1 MSGANFTDQP
11 LIAHLIELRDRTIR
25 VLIAVLLFFLCF
37 IAFANDLYAYLAAPL
52 QSLLPDGSS
61 MIATQVAS
69 PFLAPFKLALYLS
82 VYCAAPVIL
91 YQLWGFIAPGLY
103 QNEKKIAA
111 PLLVSSI
118 ILFYAGMAFAYFVV
132 FPLVFGFFTT
142 VGPTGV
148 TVMTDID
155 AYLSFVLKLFLAFG
169 LAFEIPIATMLLIK
183 AGVASIET
191 LKTKRPY
198 VFIGCFVVGMLVTP
212 PDMIS
217 QTLLAVPMWLLFE
230 AGLIGARFLGGPS
243 KKADD
248 SDTASEEMNSD
259 HEADSEPSD
268 PTPRLTDD
276 RIPSEEQDPN
286 EIDEFDLYAPVPPDE
301 NDSPISETQSS
312 GSTPLDLDED
322 AQAPNRD
329 VGPKKPD

>member
-1 MSGANFTDQP
+1 MSEPSLNDQP
-11 LIAHLIELRDRTIR
+11 LIAHLIELRDRLIR
-25 VLIAVLLFFLCF
+25 ILVVILIFFLGF
-37 IAFANDLYAYLAAPL
+37 IAFANDLYAYLANPL
-52 QSLLPDGSS
+52 QSLLPEGAS

-82 VYCAAPVIL
+82 VYCGAPMIL

-103 QNEKKIAA
+103 DNEKKIAG
-111 PLLVSSI
+111 PLLISSI
-118 ILFYAGMAFAYFVV
+118 VLFYAGMAFAYFAV

-183 AGVASIET
+183 AGIASPDS
-191 LKTKRPY
+191 LKDKRPY

-212 PDMIS
+212 PDVIS

-230 AGLIGARFLGGPS
+230 VGLIGARFLGTPKPKTVDLEEDEAAAS
-243 KKADD
+243 
-248 SDTASEEMNSD
+248 TAHRDVATIEN
-259 HEADSEPSD
+259 EA
-268 PTPRLTDD
+268 TDD
-276 RIPSEEQDPN
+276 NSKEE
-286 EIDEFDLYAPVPPDE
+286 EVDEFDLYAPTHTDDDNPPINE
-301 NDSPISETQSS
+301 E
-312 GSTPLDLDED
+312 LDKPEALDD
-322 AQAPNRD
+322 QDPD
-329 VGPKKPD
+329 VGPTKPGSA

>member
-1 MSGANFTDQP
+1 MSDPSLNDQP
-11 LIAHLIELRDRTIR
+11 LIAHLIELRDRLIR
-25 VLIAVLLFFLCF
+25 ILVVILIFFIGF
-37 IAFANDLYAYLAAPL
+37 IAFANDLYAYLAEPL
-52 QSLLPDGSS
+52 QSLLPEGAS

-82 VYCAAPVIL
+82 VYCGAPMIL

-103 QNEKKIAA
+103 SNEKKIAG
-111 PLLVSSI
+111 PLLISSI
-118 ILFYAGMAFAYFVV
+118 FLFYAGMAFAYFAV

-169 LAFEIPIATMLLIK
+169 LAFEIPVATMLLIK
-183 AGVASIET
+183 AGIASPES
-191 LKTKRPY
+191 LKEKRPY

-230 AGLIGARFLGGPS
+230 AGLIGARFLGS
-243 KKADD
+243 KKTEDADETD
-248 SDTASEEMNSD
+248 GEESEP
-259 HEADSEPSD
+259 ADSQAVAIIDNEASD
-268 PTPRLTDD
+268 QENESSDD
-276 RIPSEEQDPN
+276 
-286 EIDEFDLYAPVPPDE
+286 IDEFDLYAPVKADDD
-301 NDSPISETQSS
+301 DSPIIEELDKPE
-312 GSTPLDLDED
+312 PLDDD
-322 AQAPNRD
+322 GTD
-329 VGPKKPD
+329 VGPPKPSRS

>member
-1 MSGANFTDQP
+1 MSDPSLNDQP
-11 LIAHLIELRDRTIR
+11 LIAHLVELRDRLIR
-25 VLIAVLLFFLCF
+25 VLIVILVFFLGF
-37 IAFANDLYAYLAAPL
+37 IAFANDLYAYLAEPL
-52 QSLLPDGSS
+52 QSLLPEGAS

-82 VYCAAPVIL
+82 IYCGAPMIL

-103 QNEKKIAA
+103 QNEKKIAG
-111 PLLVSSI
+111 PLLISSI
-118 ILFYAGMAFAYFVV
+118 FLFYAGMAFAYFVV

-169 LAFEIPIATMLLIK
+169 LAFEIPVATMLMIK
-183 AGVASIET
+183 AGVASVES
-191 LKTKRPY
+191 LKEKRPY

-230 AGLIGARFLGGPS
+230 AGLIGSRFLGTPRGQ
-243 KKADD
+243 D
-248 SDTASEEMNSD
+248 
-259 HEADSEPSD
+259 EADNEDGDPDPNTD
-268 PTPRLTDD
+268 PTPPAPPTVVENEASEDD
-276 RIPSEEQDPN
+276 SPET
-286 EIDEFDLYAPVPPDE
+286 IDEFDLYAPVP
-301 NDSPISETQSS
+301 NDADDAPISETDETASEP
-312 GSTPLDLDED
+312 PLDLDDD
-322 AQAPNRD
+322 AQKPKA
-329 VGPKKPD
+329 VGPPKPDTPN

>member
-1 MSGANFTDQP
+1 MSDPSLNDQP
-11 LIAHLIELRDRTIR
+11 LIAHLIELRDRLIR
-25 VLIAVLLFFLCF
+25 ILVVILFFFLGF
-37 IAFANDLYAYLAAPL
+37 IAFANDLYAYLAEPL
-52 QSLLPDGSS
+52 QSLLPEGAS

-82 VYCAAPVIL
+82 VYCGAPMIL

-103 QNEKKIAA
+103 ANEKKIAG
-111 PLLVSSI
+111 PLLISSI
-118 ILFYAGMAFAYFVV
+118 FLFYAGMAFAYFVV

-169 LAFEIPIATMLLIK
+169 LAFEIPVATMLLIK
-183 AGVASIET
+183 AGIASPES
-191 LKTKRPY
+191 LKEKRPY

-230 AGLIGARFLGGPS
+230 AGLIGARFLGS
-243 KKADD
+243 KKTEDADQTD
-248 SDTASEEMNSD
+248 GEESEP
-259 HEADSEPSD
+259 ADSQAVAMIDNEASD
-268 PTPRLTDD
+268 QENESSDD
-276 RIPSEEQDPN
+276 
-286 EIDEFDLYAPVPPDE
+286 IDEFDLYAPVKADDD
-301 NDSPISETQSS
+301 DSPIIEE
-312 GSTPLDLDED
+312 LDKPEPFDND
-322 AQAPNRD
+322 GTD
-329 VGPKKPD
+329 VGPPKPSQS

>member
-1 MSGANFTDQP
+1 MSEPSLNDQP
-11 LIAHLIELRDRTIR
+11 LIAHLIELRDRLIR
-25 VLIAVLLFFLCF
+25 ILVVILIFFLGF
-37 IAFANDLYAYLAAPL
+37 IAFANDLYAYLANPL
-52 QSLLPDGSS
+52 QSLLPEGAS

-82 VYCAAPVIL
+82 VYCGAPMIL

-103 QNEKKIAA
+103 DNEKKIAG
-111 PLLVSSI
+111 PLLISSI
-118 ILFYAGMAFAYFVV
+118 VLFYAGMAFAYFAV

-183 AGVASIET
+183 AGIASPDS
-191 LKTKRPY
+191 LKDKRPY

-212 PDMIS
+212 PDVIS

-230 AGLIGARFLGGPS
+230 VGLTGARFLGTPKPKTGDLEEDES
-243 KKADD
+243 VD
-248 SDTASEEMNSD
+248 STAPQDVATIEN
-259 HEADSEPSD
+259 EA
-268 PTPRLTDD
+268 TDGN
-276 RIPSEEQDPN
+276 PKEGEV
-286 EIDEFDLYAPVPPDE
+286 DEFDLYAPAHTDGD
-301 NDSPISETQSS
+301 NSPIIEE
-312 GSTPLDLDED
+312 LDKPEALDDHSPD
-322 AQAPNRD
+322 A
-329 VGPKKPD
+329 GPTKPGAA

>member
-1 MSGANFTDQP
+1 MSDPSLNDQP
-11 LIAHLIELRDRTIR
+11 LIAHLIELRDRLIR
-25 VLIAVLLFFLCF
+25 ILVVILIFFLGF
-37 IAFANDLYAYLAAPL
+37 IAFANDLYAYLAEPL
-52 QSLLPDGSS
+52 QSLLPEGAS

-82 VYCAAPVIL
+82 VYCGAPMIL

-103 QNEKKIAA
+103 ANEKKIAA
-111 PLLVSSI
+111 PLLISSI
-118 ILFYAGMAFAYFVV
+118 FLFYAGMAFAYFVV

-169 LAFEIPIATMLLIK
+169 LAFEIPVATMLLIK
-183 AGVASIET
+183 AGIASPES
-191 LKTKRPY
+191 LKEKRPY

-230 AGLIGARFLGGPS
+230 AGLIGARFLGS
-243 KKADD
+243 KKTEDADQTD
-248 SDTASEEMNSD
+248 GEESEP
-259 HEADSEPSD
+259 ADSQAVAMIDNEASD
-268 PTPRLTDD
+268 QENESSDD
-276 RIPSEEQDPN
+276 
-286 EIDEFDLYAPVPPDE
+286 IDEFDLYAPVKADDD
-301 NDSPISETQSS
+301 DSPIIEELDKPE
-312 GSTPLDLDED
+312 PLDDD
-322 AQAPNRD
+322 GTD
-329 VGPKKPD
+329 VGPPKPSQS

>member
-1 MSGANFTDQP
+1 MSDPSLNDQP
-11 LIAHLIELRDRTIR
+11 LIAHLIELRDRLIR
-25 VLIAVLLFFLCF
+25 ILVVILIFFLGF
-37 IAFANDLYAYLAAPL
+37 IAFANDLYAYLAEPL
-52 QSLLPDGSS
+52 QSLLPEGAS

-82 VYCAAPVIL
+82 VYCGAPMIL

-103 QNEKKIAA
+103 ANEKKIAG
-111 PLLVSSI
+111 PLLISSI
-118 ILFYAGMAFAYFVV
+118 FLFYAGMAFAYFVV

-169 LAFEIPIATMLLIK
+169 LAFEIPVATMLLIK
-183 AGVASIET
+183 AGIASPES
-191 LKTKRPY
+191 LKEKRPY

-230 AGLIGARFLGGPS
+230 AGLIGARLLGS
-243 KKADD
+243 KKTEDADQTDGEESEPAD
-248 SDTASEEMNSD
+248 SQAVAMIDNEASDQD
-259 HEADSEPSD
+259 HESSD
-268 PTPRLTDD
+268 D
-276 RIPSEEQDPN
+276 
-286 EIDEFDLYAPVPPDE
+286 IDEFDLYAPVKADDD
-301 NDSPISETQSS
+301 DSPIIEELDKPE
-312 GSTPLDLDED
+312 PLDDD
-322 AQAPNRD
+322 GTD
-329 VGPKKPD
+329 VGPPKPSQS

>member
-1 MSGANFTDQP
+1 MSDPSLNDQP
-11 LIAHLIELRDRTIR
+11 LIAHLIELRDRLIR
-25 VLIAVLLFFLCF
+25 ILVVILIFFLGF
-37 IAFANDLYAYLAAPL
+37 IAFANDLYAYLAEPL
-52 QSLLPDGSS
+52 QSLLPEGAS

-82 VYCAAPVIL
+82 VYCGAPMIL

-103 QNEKKIAA
+103 ANEKKIAG
-111 PLLVSSI
+111 PLLISSI
-118 ILFYAGMAFAYFVV
+118 FLFYAGMAFAYFAV

-169 LAFEIPIATMLLIK
+169 LAFEIPVATMLLIK
-183 AGVASIET
+183 AGIASPES
-191 LKTKRPY
+191 LKEKRPY

-230 AGLIGARFLGGPS
+230 AGLIGARFLGS
-243 KKADD
+243 KKTEDADQTDGEESEPAD
-248 SDTASEEMNSD
+248 SQAVAMIDNEASDQD
-259 HEADSEPSD
+259 HESSD
-268 PTPRLTDD
+268 D
-276 RIPSEEQDPN
+276 
-286 EIDEFDLYAPVPPDE
+286 IDEFDLYAPVKADDD
-301 NDSPISETQSS
+301 DSPIIEELDKPEPLNDD
-312 GSTPLDLDED
+312 GS
-322 AQAPNRD
+322 D
-329 VGPKKPD
+329 VGPPKPSQS

>member
-1 MSGANFTDQP
+1 MSDPSLNDQP
-11 LIAHLIELRDRTIR
+11 LIAHLIELRDRLIR
-25 VLIAVLLFFLCF
+25 ILVVILIFFLGF
-37 IAFANDLYAYLAAPL
+37 IAFANDLYAYLAEPL
-52 QSLLPDGSS
+52 QSLLPEGAS

-82 VYCAAPVIL
+82 VYCGAPMIL

-103 QNEKKIAA
+103 ANEKKIAG
-111 PLLVSSI
+111 PLLISSI
-118 ILFYAGMAFAYFVV
+118 FLFYAGIAFAYFVV

-169 LAFEIPIATMLLIK
+169 LAFEIPVATMLLIK
-183 AGVASIET
+183 AGIASPES
-191 LKTKRPY
+191 LKEKRPY

-230 AGLIGARFLGGPS
+230 AGLIGARFLGS
-243 KKADD
+243 KKTEDVD
-248 SDTASEEMNSD
+248 GGE
-259 HEADSEPSD
+259 SEPTDSQAVALIDNEASD
-268 PTPRLTDD
+268 QDNDSSDD
-276 RIPSEEQDPN
+276 
-286 EIDEFDLYAPVPPDE
+286 IDEFDLYAPVKADDD
-301 NDSPISETQSS
+301 DSPIIEELDKPE
-312 GSTPLDLDED
+312 PLDDD
-322 AQAPNRD
+322 GTD
-329 VGPKKPD
+329 VGPPKPSQS

>member
-1 MSGANFTDQP
+1 MSDPSLNDQP
-11 LIAHLIELRDRTIR
+11 LIAHLIELRDRLIR
-25 VLIAVLLFFLCF
+25 ILVVILIFFLGF
-37 IAFANDLYAYLAAPL
+37 IAFANDLYAYLAEPL
-52 QSLLPDGSS
+52 QSLLPEGAS

-82 VYCAAPVIL
+82 VYCGAPMIL

-103 QNEKKIAA
+103 SNEKKIAG
-111 PLLVSSI
+111 PLLISSI
-118 ILFYAGMAFAYFVV
+118 FLFYAGMAFAYFAV

-169 LAFEIPIATMLLIK
+169 LAFEIPVATMLLIK
-183 AGVASIET
+183 AGIASPES
-191 LKTKRPY
+191 LKEKRPY

-230 AGLIGARFLGGPS
+230 AGLIGARFLGS
-243 KKADD
+243 KKTEDADETD
-248 SDTASEEMNSD
+248 GEESEP
-259 HEADSEPSD
+259 ADSQAVAIIDNEASD
-268 PTPRLTDD
+268 QDNESSDD
-276 RIPSEEQDPN
+276 
-286 EIDEFDLYAPVPPDE
+286 IDEFDLYAPVKADDD
-301 NDSPISETQSS
+301 DSPIIEELDKPE
-312 GSTPLDLDED
+312 PLDDD
-322 AQAPNRD
+322 GTD
-329 VGPKKPD
+329 VGPPKPSQS

>member
-1 MSGANFTDQP
+1 VI
-11 LIAHLIELRDRTIR
+11 LI
-25 VLIAVLLFFLCF
+25 FFLGF
-37 IAFANDLYAYLAAPL
+37 IAFANDLYAYLAEPL
-52 QSLLPDGSS
+52 QSLLPEGAS

-82 VYCAAPVIL
+82 VYCGAPMIL

-103 QNEKKIAA
+103 ANEKKIAG
-111 PLLVSSI
+111 PLLISSI
-118 ILFYAGMAFAYFVV
+118 FLFYAGMAFAYFVV

-169 LAFEIPIATMLLIK
+169 LAFEIPVATMLLIK
-183 AGVASIET
+183 AGIASPES
-191 LKTKRPY
+191 LKEKRPY

-230 AGLIGARFLGGPS
+230 AGLIGARFLGS
-243 KKADD
+243 KKTEDADQTD
-248 SDTASEEMNSD
+248 GEESGP
-259 HEADSEPSD
+259 ADSQAVAMIDNEASD
-268 PTPRLTDD
+268 QENESSDD
-276 RIPSEEQDPN
+276 
-286 EIDEFDLYAPVPPDE
+286 IDEFDLYAPVKADDD
-301 NDSPISETQSS
+301 DSPIIEELDKPE
-312 GSTPLDLDED
+312 PLDDD
-322 AQAPNRD
+322 GTD
-329 VGPKKPD
+329 VGPPKPSQS

>member
-1 MSGANFTDQP
+1 MSDPSLNDQP
-11 LIAHLIELRDRTIR
+11 LIAHLIELRDRLIR
-25 VLIAVLLFFLCF
+25 ILVVILIFFLGF
-37 IAFANDLYAYLAAPL
+37 IAFANDLYAYLAEPL
-52 QSLLPDGSS
+52 QSLLPEGAS

-82 VYCAAPVIL
+82 VYCGAPMIL

-103 QNEKKIAA
+103 ANEKKIAG
-111 PLLVSSI
+111 PLLISSI
-118 ILFYAGMAFAYFVV
+118 FLFYAGMAFAYFVV

-169 LAFEIPIATMLLIK
+169 LAFEIPVATMLLIK
-183 AGVASIET
+183 AGIASPES
-191 LKTKRPY
+191 LKEKRPY

-230 AGLIGARFLGGPS
+230 AGLIGARFLGS
-243 KKADD
+243 KKTEDADQADGEESEPAD
-248 SDTASEEMNSD
+248 SQAVAMIDNEASDQD
-259 HEADSEPSD
+259 HESSD
-268 PTPRLTDD
+268 D
-276 RIPSEEQDPN
+276 
-286 EIDEFDLYAPVPPDE
+286 IDEFDLYAPVKADDD
-301 NDSPISETQSS
+301 DSPIIEELDKPE
-312 GSTPLDLDED
+312 PLDDD
-322 AQAPNRD
+322 GTD
-329 VGPKKPD
+329 VGPPKPSQS

>member
-1 MSGANFTDQP
+1 MSDPSLNDQP
-11 LIAHLIELRDRTIR
+11 LIAHLIELRDRLIR
-25 VLIAVLLFFLCF
+25 ILVVILIFFLGF
-37 IAFANDLYAYLAAPL
+37 IAFANDLYAYLAEPL
-52 QSLLPDGSS
+52 QSLLPEGAS

-82 VYCAAPVIL
+82 VYCGAPMIL

-103 QNEKKIAA
+103 ANEKKIAG
-111 PLLVSSI
+111 PLLISSI
-118 ILFYAGMAFAYFVV
+118 FLFYAGMAFAYFVV

-169 LAFEIPIATMLLIK
+169 LAFEIPVATMLLIK
-183 AGVASIET
+183 AGIASPES
-191 LKTKRPY
+191 LKEKRPY

-230 AGLIGARFLGGPS
+230 AGLIGARFLGS
-243 KKADD
+243 KKTEDADQTD
-248 SDTASEEMNSD
+248 GEESEP
-259 HEADSEPSD
+259 ADSQAVAMIDNEASD
-268 PTPRLTDD
+268 QENESSDD
-276 RIPSEEQDPN
+276 
-286 EIDEFDLYAPVPPDE
+286 IDEFDLYAPVKADDD
-301 NDSPISETQSS
+301 DSPIIEELDKPE
-312 GSTPLDLDED
+312 PLDDD
-322 AQAPNRD
+322 GTD
-329 VGPKKPD
+329 VGPPKPSRS

>member
-1 MSGANFTDQP
+1 MSEPSLNDQP
-11 LIAHLIELRDRTIR
+11 LIAHLIELRDRLIR
-25 VLIAVLLFFLCF
+25 ILVVILIFFLGF
-37 IAFANDLYAYLAAPL
+37 IAFANDLYAYLANPL
-52 QSLLPDGSS
+52 QSLLPEGAS

-82 VYCAAPVIL
+82 VYCGAPMIL

-103 QNEKKIAA
+103 DNEKKIAG
-111 PLLVSSI
+111 PLLISSI
-118 ILFYAGMAFAYFVV
+118 VLFYAGMAFAYFAV

-183 AGVASIET
+183 AGIASPDS
-191 LKTKRPY
+191 LKDKRPY

-212 PDMIS
+212 PDVIS

-230 AGLIGARFLGGPS
+230 VGLIGARFLGTP
-243 KKADD
+243 KPKTVDLEEDIAA
-248 SDTASEEMNSD
+248 ASAAHRDVATIEN
-259 HEADSEPSD
+259 EA
-268 PTPRLTDD
+268 TDD
-276 RIPSEEQDPN
+276 NPKEE
-286 EIDEFDLYAPVPPDE
+286 EVDEFDLYASTHADDDNPPINE
-301 NDSPISETQSS
+301 E
-312 GSTPLDLDED
+312 LDKPEALDD
-322 AQAPNRD
+322 QDPD
-329 VGPKKPD
+329 VGPTKPGSA

>member
-1 MSGANFTDQP
+1 MSDPSLNDQP
-11 LIAHLIELRDRTIR
+11 LIAHLIELRDRLIR
-25 VLIAVLLFFLCF
+25 ILVVILIFFIGF
-37 IAFANDLYAYLAAPL
+37 IAFANDLYAYLAEPL
-52 QSLLPDGSS
+52 QSLLPEGAS

-82 VYCAAPVIL
+82 VYCGAPMIL

-103 QNEKKIAA
+103 SNEKKIAG
-111 PLLVSSI
+111 PLLISSI
-118 ILFYAGMAFAYFVV
+118 FLFYAGMAFAYFAV

-169 LAFEIPIATMLLIK
+169 LAFEIPVATMLLIK
-183 AGVASIET
+183 AGIASPES
-191 LKTKRPY
+191 LKEKRPY

-230 AGLIGARFLGGPS
+230 AGLIGARFLGS
-243 KKADD
+243 QKTEDADETD
-248 SDTASEEMNSD
+248 GEESEP
-259 HEADSEPSD
+259 ADSQAVAIIDNEASD
-268 PTPRLTDD
+268 QENESSDD
-276 RIPSEEQDPN
+276 
-286 EIDEFDLYAPVPPDE
+286 IDEFDLYAPVKADDD
-301 NDSPISETQSS
+301 DSPIIEELDKPE
-312 GSTPLDLDED
+312 PLDDD
-322 AQAPNRD
+322 GTD
-329 VGPKKPD
+329 VGPPKPSQS

>member
-1 MSGANFTDQP
+1 MSDPSLNDQP
-11 LIAHLIELRDRTIR
+11 LIAHLIELRDRLIR
-25 VLIAVLLFFLCF
+25 ILVVILIFFLGF
-37 IAFANDLYAYLAAPL
+37 IAFANDLYAYLAEPL
-52 QSLLPDGSS
+52 QSLLPEGAS

-82 VYCAAPVIL
+82 VYCGAPMIL

-103 QNEKKIAA
+103 ANEKKIAG
-111 PLLVSSI
+111 PLLISSI
-118 ILFYAGMAFAYFVV
+118 FLFYAGMAFAYFAV

-169 LAFEIPIATMLLIK
+169 LAFEIPVATMLLIK
-183 AGVASIET
+183 AGIASPES
-191 LKTKRPY
+191 LKEKRPY

-230 AGLIGARFLGGPS
+230 AGLIGARFLGS
-243 KKADD
+243 KKTEDADQTDGEESEPAD
-248 SDTASEEMNSD
+248 SQAVAMIDNEASDQD
-259 HEADSEPSD
+259 HESSD
-268 PTPRLTDD
+268 D
-276 RIPSEEQDPN
+276 
-286 EIDEFDLYAPVPPDE
+286 IDEFDLYAPVKADDD
-301 NDSPISETQSS
+301 DSPIIEELDKPE
-312 GSTPLDLDED
+312 PLDDD
-322 AQAPNRD
+322 GTD
-329 VGPKKPD
+329 VGPPKPSQS

>member
-1 MSGANFTDQP
+1 MSDPSLNDQP
-11 LIAHLIELRDRTIR
+11 LIAHLIELRDRLIR
-25 VLIAVLLFFLCF
+25 ILVVILIFFIGF
-37 IAFANDLYAYLAAPL
+37 IAFANDLYAYLAEPL
-52 QSLLPDGSS
+52 QSLLPEGAS

-82 VYCAAPVIL
+82 VYCGAPMIL

-103 QNEKKIAA
+103 SNEKKIAG
-111 PLLVSSI
+111 PLLISSI
-118 ILFYAGMAFAYFVV
+118 FLFYAGMAFAYFAV

-169 LAFEIPIATMLLIK
+169 LAFEIPVATMLLIK
-183 AGVASIET
+183 AGIASPES
-191 LKTKRPY
+191 LKEKRPY

-230 AGLIGARFLGGPS
+230 AGLIGARFLGS
-243 KKADD
+243 KKTEDADQTD
-248 SDTASEEMNSD
+248 GEESEP
-259 HEADSEPSD
+259 ADSQAVAIIDNEASD
-268 PTPRLTDD
+268 QENESSDD
-276 RIPSEEQDPN
+276 
-286 EIDEFDLYAPVPPDE
+286 IDEFDLYAPVKADDD
-301 NDSPISETQSS
+301 DSPIIEELDKPE
-312 GSTPLDLDED
+312 PLDDD
-322 AQAPNRD
+322 GTD
-329 VGPKKPD
+329 VGPPKPSQS

>member
-1 MSGANFTDQP
+1 MSDPSLNDQP
-11 LIAHLIELRDRTIR
+11 LIAHLIELRDRLIR
-25 VLIAVLLFFLCF
+25 ILVVILIFFLGF
-37 IAFANDLYAYLAAPL
+37 IAFANDLYAYLAEPL
-52 QSLLPDGSS
+52 QSLLPEGAS

-82 VYCAAPVIL
+82 VYCGAPMIL

-103 QNEKKIAA
+103 ANEKKIAG
-111 PLLVSSI
+111 PLLISI
-118 ILFYAGMAFAYFVV
+118 IFLFYAGMAFAYFVV

-169 LAFEIPIATMLLIK
+169 LAFEIPVATMLLIK
-183 AGVASIET
+183 AGIASPES
-191 LKTKRPY
+191 LKEKRPY

-230 AGLIGARFLGGPS
+230 AGLIGARFLGS
-243 KKADD
+243 KKTEDADQTD
-248 SDTASEEMNSD
+248 GEESEP
-259 HEADSEPSD
+259 ADSQAVAMIDNEASD
-268 PTPRLTDD
+268 QENESSDD
-276 RIPSEEQDPN
+276 
-286 EIDEFDLYAPVPPDE
+286 IDEFDLYAPVKADDD
-301 NDSPISETQSS
+301 DSPIIEE
-312 GSTPLDLDED
+312 LDKPEPFDND
-322 AQAPNRD
+322 GTD
-329 VGPKKPD
+329 VGPPKPS

>member
-1 MSGANFTDQP
+1 MSDPSLNDQP
-11 LIAHLIELRDRTIR
+11 LIAHLIELRDRLIR
-25 VLIAVLLFFLCF
+25 ILVVILIFFLGF
-37 IAFANDLYAYLAAPL
+37 IAFANDLYAYLAEPL
-52 QSLLPDGSS
+52 QSLLPEGAS

-82 VYCAAPVIL
+82 VYCGAPMIL

-103 QNEKKIAA
+103 ANEKKIAG
-111 PLLVSSI
+111 PLLISSI
-118 ILFYAGMAFAYFVV
+118 FLFYAGMAFAYFVV

-169 LAFEIPIATMLLIK
+169 LAFEIPVATMLLIK
-183 AGVASIET
+183 AGIASPES
-191 LKTKRPY
+191 LKEKRPY

-230 AGLIGARFLGGPS
+230 SGLIGARFLGS
-243 KKADD
+243 KKTEDADQTDGEESEPAD
-248 SDTASEEMNSD
+248 SQAVAMIDNEASDQD
-259 HEADSEPSD
+259 HESSD
-268 PTPRLTDD
+268 D
-276 RIPSEEQDPN
+276 
-286 EIDEFDLYAPVPPDE
+286 IDEFDLYAPVKADDD
-301 NDSPISETQSS
+301 DSPIIEELDKPE
-312 GSTPLDLDED
+312 PLDDD
-322 AQAPNRD
+322 GTD
-329 VGPKKPD
+329 VGPPKPSQS

>member
-1 MSGANFTDQP
+1 MSDPSLNDQP
-11 LIAHLIELRDRTIR
+11 LIAHLIELRDRLIR
-25 VLIAVLLFFLCF
+25 ILVVILIFFIGF
-37 IAFANDLYAYLAAPL
+37 IAFANDLYAYLAEPL
-52 QSLLPDGSS
+52 QSLLPEGAS

-82 VYCAAPVIL
+82 VYCGAPMIL

-103 QNEKKIAA
+103 ANEKKIAG
-111 PLLVSSI
+111 PLLISSI
-118 ILFYAGMAFAYFVV
+118 FLFYAGMAFAYFVV

-169 LAFEIPIATMLLIK
+169 LAFEIPVATMLLIK
-183 AGVASIET
+183 AGIASPES
-191 LKTKRPY
+191 LKEKRPY

-230 AGLIGARFLGGPS
+230 AGLIGARFLGS
-243 KKADD
+243 KKTEDADQTD
-248 SDTASEEMNSD
+248 GEESEP
-259 HEADSEPSD
+259 ADSQAVAMIDNEASD
-268 PTPRLTDD
+268 QENESSDD
-276 RIPSEEQDPN
+276 
-286 EIDEFDLYAPVPPDE
+286 IDEFDLYAPVKADDD
-301 NDSPISETQSS
+301 DSPIIEELDKPE
-312 GSTPLDLDED
+312 PLDDD
-322 AQAPNRD
+322 GTD
-329 VGPKKPD
+329 VGPPKPSQS

>member
-1 MSGANFTDQP
+1 MSDPSLNDQP
-11 LIAHLIELRDRTIR
+11 LIAHLIELRDRLIR
-25 VLIAVLLFFLCF
+25 ILVVILIFFLGF
-37 IAFANDLYAYLAAPL
+37 IAFANDLYAYLAEPL
-52 QSLLPDGSS
+52 QSLLPEGAS

-82 VYCAAPVIL
+82 VYCGAPMIL

-103 QNEKKIAA
+103 ANEKKIAG
-111 PLLVSSI
+111 PLLISSI
-118 ILFYAGMAFAYFVV
+118 FLFYAGMAFAYFVV

-169 LAFEIPIATMLLIK
+169 LAFEIPVATMLLIK
-183 AGVASIET
+183 AGIASPES
-191 LKTKRPY
+191 LKEKRPY

-230 AGLIGARFLGGPS
+230 AGLIGARFLGS
-243 KKADD
+243 KKTEDADQTDGEESEPAD
-248 SDTASEEMNSD
+248 SQAVAMIDNEASDQD
-259 HEADSEPSD
+259 HESSD
-268 PTPRLTDD
+268 D
-276 RIPSEEQDPN
+276 
-286 EIDEFDLYAPVPPDE
+286 IDEFDLYAPVKADDD
-301 NDSPISETQSS
+301 DSPIIEELDKPE
-312 GSTPLDLDED
+312 PLDDD
-322 AQAPNRD
+322 GTD
-329 VGPKKPD
+329 VGPPKPTQS

>member
-1 MSGANFTDQP
+1 MSDPSLNDQP
-11 LIAHLIELRDRTIR
+11 LIAHLIELRDRLIR
-25 VLIAVLLFFLCF
+25 ILVVILIFFIGF
-37 IAFANDLYAYLAAPL
+37 IAFANDLYAYLAEPL
-52 QSLLPDGSS
+52 QSLLPEGAS

-82 VYCAAPVIL
+82 VYCGAPMIL

-103 QNEKKIAA
+103 SNEKKIAG
-111 PLLVSSI
+111 PLLISSI
-118 ILFYAGMAFAYFVV
+118 FLFYAGMAFAYFAV

-169 LAFEIPIATMLLIK
+169 LAFEIPVATMLLIK
-183 AGVASIET
+183 AGIASPES
-191 LKTKRPY
+191 LKEKRPY

-230 AGLIGARFLGGPS
+230 AGLIGARFLGS
-243 KKADD
+243 KKTEDADQTD
-248 SDTASEEMNSD
+248 DEESEP
-259 HEADSEPSD
+259 ADSQAVAIIDNEASD
-268 PTPRLTDD
+268 QDNESSDD
-276 RIPSEEQDPN
+276 
-286 EIDEFDLYAPVPPDE
+286 IDEFDLHAPVKADDD
-301 NDSPISETQSS
+301 DSPIIEELDKPD
-312 GSTPLDLDED
+312 PLDDD
-322 AQAPNRD
+322 GTD
-329 VGPKKPD
+329 VGPPKPSPS

>member
-1 MSGANFTDQP
+1 MSDPSLNDQP
-11 LIAHLIELRDRTIR
+11 LIAHLIELRDRLIR
-25 VLIAVLLFFLCF
+25 ILVVILIFFLGF
-37 IAFANDLYAYLAAPL
+37 IAFANDLYAYLAEPL
-52 QSLLPDGSS
+52 QSLLPEGAS

-82 VYCAAPVIL
+82 VYCGAPMIL

-103 QNEKKIAA
+103 ANEKKIAG
-111 PLLVSSI
+111 PLLISSI
-118 ILFYAGMAFAYFVV
+118 FLFYAGMAFAYFVV

-169 LAFEIPIATMLLIK
+169 LAFEIPVATMLLIK
-183 AGVASIET
+183 AGIASPES
-191 LKTKRPY
+191 LKEKRPY

-230 AGLIGARFLGGPS
+230 AGLIGARFLGS
-243 KKADD
+243 KKTEDADQTD
-248 SDTASEEMNSD
+248 GEESEP
-259 HEADSEPSD
+259 ADSQAVAMIDNEASD
-268 PTPRLTDD
+268 QDNESSDD
-276 RIPSEEQDPN
+276 
-286 EIDEFDLYAPVPPDE
+286 IDEFDLYAPVKADDD
-301 NDSPISETQSS
+301 DSPIIEELDKPE
-312 GSTPLDLDED
+312 PLDDD
-322 AQAPNRD
+322 GTD
-329 VGPKKPD
+329 VGPPKPSQS